1 MVAETTLLMHFLDD
15 IFPLQY
21 PMYKPSVLE
30 GGRGWLL
37 PLVLRMQPL
46 YHAALSFGAYYRT
59 TALPSTSQ
67 SSQVAAKIEQGKH
80 FDMCIAALNDFA
92 KHSCPE
98 RRLRSISFITTVL
111 QMVFYEVFSRPEIY
125 IPALTGMAALHRRW
139 QHMATSASCSNEH
152 VQPGQ

>member
-1 MVAETTLLMHFLDD
+1 MVDETTLLMHFLDD

-46 YHAALSFGAYYRT
+46 YHAALSFGAYYRA
-59 TALPSTSQ
+59 TALPCTSQ

-80 FDMCIAALNDFA
+80 FEMCIAALNEFA
-92 KHSCPE
+92 KRSCPQ
-98 RRLRSISFITTVL
+98 RKLRIVTTVIE
-111 QMVFYEVFSRPEIY
+111 MVFYEVFS
-125 IPALTGMAALHRRW
+125 H
-139 QHMATSASCSNEH
+139 
-152 VQPGQ
+152 